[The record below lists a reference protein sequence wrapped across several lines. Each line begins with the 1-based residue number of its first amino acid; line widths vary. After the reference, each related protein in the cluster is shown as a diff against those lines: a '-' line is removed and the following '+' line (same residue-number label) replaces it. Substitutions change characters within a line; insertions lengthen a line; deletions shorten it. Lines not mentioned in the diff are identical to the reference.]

1 MEATSFGLANK
12 AANDIRKLKADLGAG
27 VKSQYENVQER
38 IEQIEKDIESAY
50 RLTDEMSRINAINI
64 TKAYAKLN
72 QILKSNESL
81 TGIFFDDLFDL
92 SNVNMEE
99 STDLEFISKDGVI
112 KSIGS
117 NTIVKLNPIL
127 LKEKA
132 KKIMITTDDHNDSRI
147 FFNGYGGIN
156 YGNSPQY
163 QIAKDITLEA
173 TFKANNEATNDKQ
186 FLLANVELNGY
197 GIYFWGNKI
206 GVYTYINGIDFSE
219 TIDQKLE
226 LNKKYTITFT
236 FDGTTAKLYL
246 NGVLSKTIEKA
257 GTLKVTNQQTVLG
270 YNPPTTTTQCFKGD
284 ILDVRIYNRVKT
296 DEEIIRELY
305 YPKNKAGLVLWVNP
319 NIGGWHDL
327 SSYQVEP
334 TKTSNFNGQL
344 ITEEAAPN
352 TKKDEMEISFDN
364 VDWYKLKM
372 NTFLDVSRINQNGS
386 LYVKIPLSEG
396 SLLNYYSII
405 TE

>member
-99 STDLEFISKDGVI
+99 STDLEFISKDSVI

-117 NTIVKLNPIL
+117 NTIVKLNPIP

-147 FFNGYGGIN
+147 FFNGAGGVSYGQL
-156 YGNSPQY
+156 PQY
-163 QIAKDITLEA
+163 EITKDITLEA
-173 TFKANNEATNDKQ
+173 TFKISSESSSRRV
-186 FLLANVELNGY
+186 LLANLEINGY
-197 GIYFWGNKI
+197 GIFFQNEKI
-206 GVYTYINGIDFSE
+206 GIYTYINGVDFVEMIDMP
-219 TIDQKLE
+219 LE
-226 LNKKYTITFT
+226 LNKKYTISFT
-236 FDGTTAKLYL
+236 FDGTTAKLFL
-246 NGVLSKTIEKA
+246 DGVLSKTIEKS

-270 YNPPTTTTQCFKGD
+270 YNPPTTTAECFKGD

-296 DEEIIRELY
+296 DEEIISELY

-334 TKTSNFNGQL
+334 TKTSNFNGKL

-372 NTFLDVSRINQNGS
+372 NTFLDVSRINQDGL

>member
-27 VKSQYENVQER
+27 IKSQYKNVQER

-147 FFNGYGGIN
+147 FFNGAGGLN
-156 YGNSPQY
+156 YGQLPQY
-163 QIAKDITLEA
+163 AITKDITLEA
-173 TFKANNEATNDKQ
+173 TFKISSESSSRRV
-186 FLLANVELNGY
+186 LLANLEINGY
-197 GIYFWGNKI
+197 GIFFQNEKI
-206 GVYTYINGIDFSE
+206 GIYTYINGVEFVEVIDMP
-219 TIDQKLE
+219 LE
-226 LNKKYTITFT
+226 LNKKYTISFT
-236 FDGTTAKLYL
+236 FDGTTAKLFL
-246 NGVLSKTIEKA
+246 DGVLSKTIVKS

-270 YNPPTTTTQCFKGD
+270 YNPPTTTAECFKGD
-284 ILDVRIYNRVKT
+284 ILDVRIYNRAKT
-296 DEEIIRELY
+296 EEEVVNELY
-305 YPKNKAGLVLWVNP
+305 YPKNKEGLVLWVNP

-372 NTFLDVSRINQNGS
+372 NTFLDVNRINQNGS

>member
-147 FFNGYGGIN
+147 FFNGAGGLN
-156 YGNSPQY
+156 YGQLPQY
-163 QIAKDITLEA
+163 AITKDITLEA
-173 TFKANNEATNDKQ
+173 TFKISSESSSRRV
-186 FLLANVELNGY
+186 LLANLEKNGY
-197 GIYFWGNKI
+197 GIFFQNEKI
-206 GVYTYINGIDFSE
+206 GIYTYINGVDFVEMIDMP
-219 TIDQKLE
+219 LE
-226 LNKKYTITFT
+226 LNKKYTISFT
-236 FDGTTAKLYL
+236 FDGTTAKLFL
-246 NGVLSKTIEKA
+246 DGVLSKTIEKS

-270 YNPPTTTTQCFKGD
+270 YNPPTTTAECFKGD
-284 ILDVRIYNRVKT
+284 ILDVRIYNRAKT
-296 DEEIIRELY
+296 EEEVVNELY
-305 YPKNKAGLVLWVNP
+305 YPKNKEGLVLWVNP

-372 NTFLDVSRINQNGS
+372 NTFLDVNRINQNGL

>member
-147 FFNGYGGIN
+147 FFNGAGGLN
-156 YGNSPQY
+156 YGQLPQY
-163 QIAKDITLEA
+163 AITKDITLEA
-173 TFKANNEATNDKQ
+173 TFKISSESSSRRV
-186 FLLANVELNGY
+186 LLANLEINGY
-197 GIYFWGNKI
+197 GIFFQNEKI
-206 GVYTYINGIDFSE
+206 GIYTYINGVDFVEMIDMP
-219 TIDQKLE
+219 LE
-226 LNKKYTITFT
+226 LNKKYTISFT
-236 FDGTTAKLYL
+236 FDGTTAKLFL
-246 NGVLSKTIEKA
+246 DGVLSKTIEKS

-270 YNPPTTTTQCFKGD
+270 YNPPTTTAECFKGD

-372 NTFLDVSRINQNGS
+372 NTFLDVNRINQNGL

>member
-147 FFNGYGGIN
+147 FFNGAGGLN
-156 YGNSPQY
+156 YGQLPQY
-163 QIAKDITLEA
+163 AITKDITLEA
-173 TFKANNEATNDKQ
+173 TFKISSESSSRRV
-186 FLLANVELNGY
+186 LLANLEINGY
-197 GIYFWGNKI
+197 GIFFQNEKI
-206 GVYTYINGIDFSE
+206 GIYTYINGVDFVEMIDMP
-219 TIDQKLE
+219 LE
-226 LNKKYTITFT
+226 LNKKYTISFT
-236 FDGTTAKLYL
+236 FDGTTAKLFL
-246 NGVLSKTIEKA
+246 DGVLSKTIEKS

-270 YNPPTTTTQCFKGD
+270 YNPPTTTAECFKGD

-372 NTFLDVSRINQNGS
+372 NTFLDVSRINQNDS

>member
-1 MEATSFGLANK
+1 MEAISFGLANK

-147 FFNGYGGIN
+147 FFNGAGGLN
-156 YGNSPQY
+156 YGQLPQY
-163 QIAKDITLEA
+163 AITKDITLEA
-173 TFKANNEATNDKQ
+173 TFKISSESSSRRV
-186 FLLANVELNGY
+186 LLANLEINGY
-197 GIYFWGNKI
+197 GIFFQNEKI
-206 GVYTYINGIDFSE
+206 GIYTYINGVDFVEMIDMP
-219 TIDQKLE
+219 LE
-226 LNKKYTITFT
+226 LNKKYTISFT
-236 FDGTTAKLYL
+236 FDGTTAKLFL
-246 NGVLSKTIEKA
+246 DGVLSKTIEKS

-270 YNPPTTTTQCFKGD
+270 YNPPTTTAECFKGD

-372 NTFLDVSRINQNGS
+372 NTFLDVNRINQNGL

>member
-12 AANDIRKLKADLGAG
+12 AANDIRKLKVDLGAG

-117 NTIVKLNPIL
+117 NTIVKLNPIP

-147 FFNGYGGIN
+147 FFNGAGGLN
-156 YGNSPQY
+156 YGQLPQY
-163 QIAKDITLEA
+163 AITKDITLEA
-173 TFKANNEATNDKQ
+173 TFKISSESSSRRV
-186 FLLANVELNGY
+186 LLANLEINGY
-197 GIYFWGNKI
+197 GIFFQNEKI
-206 GVYTYINGIDFSE
+206 GIYTYINGVEFIEMIDMP
-219 TIDQKLE
+219 LE
-226 LNKKYTITFT
+226 LNKKYTISFT
-236 FDGTTAKLYL
+236 FDGAIAKLFL
-246 NGVLSKTIEKA
+246 DGVLSKTIEKS

-270 YNPPTTTTQCFKGD
+270 YNPPTTTAECFKGD

-296 DEEIIRELY
+296 DEEIISELY

-372 NTFLDVSRINQNGS
+372 NTFLDVNRINQNGL

>member
-50 RLTDEMSRINAINI
+50 KLTDEMSRINAINI

-117 NTIVKLNPIL
+117 NTIVKLNPIP

-147 FFNGYGGIN
+147 FFNGAGGVSYGQL
-156 YGNSPQY
+156 PQY
-163 QIAKDITLEA
+163 EITKDITLEA
-173 TFKANNEATNDKQ
+173 TFKISSESSSRRV
-186 FLLANVELNGY
+186 LLANLEINGY
-197 GIYFWGNKI
+197 GIFFQNEKI
-206 GVYTYINGIDFSE
+206 GIYTYINGVDFVEMIDMP
-219 TIDQKLE
+219 LE
-226 LNKKYTITFT
+226 LNKKYTISFT
-236 FDGTTAKLYL
+236 FDGTTAKLFL
-246 NGVLSKTIEKA
+246 DGVLSKTIEKS

-270 YNPPTTTTQCFKGD
+270 YNPPTTTAECFKGD
-284 ILDVRIYNRVKT
+284 ILDVRIYNRIKT
-296 DEEIIRELY
+296 DEEIISELH

-372 NTFLDVSRINQNGS
+372 NTFLDVNRINQNGL